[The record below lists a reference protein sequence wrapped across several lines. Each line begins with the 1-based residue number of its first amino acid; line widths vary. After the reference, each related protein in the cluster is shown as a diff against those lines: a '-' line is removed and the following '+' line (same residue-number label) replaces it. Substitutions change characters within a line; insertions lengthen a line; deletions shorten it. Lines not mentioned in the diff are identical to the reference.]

1 MLKKEKSVDMMEAS
15 CRMMTVVPSAAAAL
29 KWARAKA
36 PASTG
41 STPAPITLFWMECQL
56 LAMSLDVAF
65 ACLPMSAAEMINK
78 RIPAKEKHR
87 CAAIKNLSSL

>member
-1 MLKKEKSVDMMEAS
+1 MDMMEAS
-15 CRMMTVVPSAAAAL
+15 CRMMTVVPSRGGFEV
-29 KWARAKA
+29 ARAKA

-65 ACLPMSAAEMINK
+65 ACLPMSPAEMINK